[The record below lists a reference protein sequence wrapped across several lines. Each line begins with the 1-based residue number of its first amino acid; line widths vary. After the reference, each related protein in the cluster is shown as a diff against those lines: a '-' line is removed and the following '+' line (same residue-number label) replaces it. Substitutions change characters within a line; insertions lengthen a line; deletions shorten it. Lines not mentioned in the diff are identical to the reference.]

1 MGGRAGWQGS
11 VAWRST
17 VQLGLLTASLP
28 QLTLDA
34 IARWAGSQGFATLE
48 VAAWPAD
55 DRRPLNPAHVDVR
68 ALTSRRSD
76 EIRDQIDE
84 AGVSMSALAC
94 YANNLHA
101 DRAERARTHDHLKA
115 VVEAAAMLGVQR
127 VGTFVGR
134 DVSRSVADD
143 LRQAETVFPALV
155 EHASAHGVR
164 LAIENCLMTGWH
176 PDHYPANMAYSPEL
190 WEWMAGLGLRLNFDP
205 SHLVGVG
212 LDPVTSAATAAPY
225 MDYMQA
231 KDVEVL
237 PGRIDR
243 YGFLGSVVDRE
254 LDADHPA
261 HSWWR
266 YRLPGLGQIDWAG
279 VLGALRSAGYNGV
292 VSVEHEDPEHS
303 GSVEA
308 VQRGLL
314 LARDVLAPLVA

>member
-1 MGGRAGWQGS
+1 M
-11 VAWRST
+11 
-17 VQLGLLTASLP
+17 VQLGLLTASLAE
-28 QLTLDA
+28 LDLNA
-34 IARWAGSQGFATLE
+34 IAQWAGSHGFVTLE

-55 DRRPLNPAHVDVR
+55 DPRPLNPAHVNAR
-68 ALTSRRSD
+68 GLTSAQAD
-76 EIRDQIDE
+76 EIREQVGQ
-84 AGVSMSALAC
+84 AGVSISALAC

-101 DRAERARTHDHLKA
+101 DWVERARTHDHLKA
-115 VVEAAAMLGVQR
+115 VVEAAAMLGVPR

-134 DVSRSVADD
+134 DVSCSVADD
-143 LRQAETVFPALV
+143 LRQAETVLPPLV
-155 EHASAHGVR
+155 EHAATHEVR
-164 LAIENCLMTGWH
+164 LVIENCMMTGWH
-176 PDHYPANMAYSPEL
+176 PDRYPANLAYSPEL
-190 WEWMAGLGLRLNFDP
+190 WDWMAGLGLRLNFDP
-205 SHLVGVG
+205 SHVVGIG
-212 LDPVTSAATAAPY
+212 LDPVTSAVAAAPH

-243 YGFLGSVVDRE
+243 YGFFGSLVDRM
-254 LDADHPA
+254 LDPDHPG

-279 VLGALRSAGYNGV
+279 VIGALRTGAYDGV
-292 VSVEHEDPEHS
+292 VSIEHEDPEYS